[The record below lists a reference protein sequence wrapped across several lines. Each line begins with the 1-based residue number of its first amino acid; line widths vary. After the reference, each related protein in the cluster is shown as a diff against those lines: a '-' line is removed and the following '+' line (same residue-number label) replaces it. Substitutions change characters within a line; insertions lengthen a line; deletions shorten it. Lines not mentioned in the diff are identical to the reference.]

1 MNLADANNVSPL
13 LDEFSLGSPYSS
25 HNGIICCPAIHA
37 VTKEKFILK
46 QISIPESQTQVN
58 AMLLTGACAD
68 KAAAQR
74 YYADMTQG
82 LVEEIHLLERLAQT
96 RGFAAFFSH
105 QTTPK
110 EGDETGMDLW
120 VLSPYR
126 TTLTAYAKR
135 NAMTHLNAVNLG
147 IDLCAALTLCR
158 KAGYLYQNLK
168 PENIFVTP
176 QRQFQVGDFGFLPL
190 DHLTYATF
198 PAKYR
203 SPFAAPE
210 LFDDFGEMNGTI
222 DLYALGMV
230 LYLIYNGGQGPFA
243 ESQDGAEAR
252 RLKGDPLPP
261 PAYADYEMAAII
273 LKATA
278 FHPADRWQ
286 SPEAM
291 GQALVSYMQ
300 RNSVNDS
307 VIAAPIVTTPTLDAE
322 ADALDAQAEP
332 EAQPDGSTEPE
343 PAPDSPAQSE
353 TPESQS
359 VSGPETSPVQEE
371 DAPEDEE
378 ADGGLLQEEDP
389 EPHTAMEDSEL
400 ADILSRAETFL
411 APAPE
416 EDSTPAP
423 ASPAQEDPA
432 PVSPQTPKAEEE
444 APEEPGRRR
453 SFKGLIVFLSVLLV
467 LAVLTVG
474 AYYYY
479 IHYYCLPIEQLEV
492 VSGTL
497 NSFQVHLTTDV
508 DPSLLRVS
516 CQDTYGNTYGAPLTD
531 GAATF
536 TGLNPNTQYTLTV
549 TVEGFHKLTG
559 AIRTTYTTGAETK
572 ILNFTGVTGPEDGS
586 VILSFTS
593 DGPKPESWTL
603 TYQAEGE
610 ASQTRSFSGQNVT
623 VPGLTVGKTYTFQLT
638 AGEGYYLTGNSL
650 TYTVSPAV
658 VAQNLRVTGHTGSAM
673 TLAWD
678 QPETPVTGWT
688 VRCYNSSGFDQSVTV
703 TGCSA
708 TIEGVSTDSAYT
720 VEVTAAGMSQ
730 NAWIAITANPIS
742 ITDCAIQAD
751 DLNQII
757 LAWIPGSHAPAGGWI
772 LLYTYGAGE
781 ENTEALQTAESAAVI
796 STVLPN
802 TTYTFSIQAADGTTV
817 LNGVHT
823 VTTPEAPAFSQYGLD
838 ASQVFMAA
846 FPTPEDPDWAT
857 RDVEPDQQTTQFSPS
872 SSIAFVL
879 EATQGIGRSDEE
891 VETLI
896 LVRDAQGIPVDY
908 YIGSAQW
915 HTMWTNDKYLGQ
927 LERTPQIPGD
937 YQLEIYFNR
946 QLVHSMT
953 FTITQ

>member
-1 MNLADANNVSPL
+1 MADANNVSPL

-497 NSFQVHLTTDV
+497 NSFQVHLTTDA

>member
-1 MNLADANNVSPL
+1 MADANNVSPL

-82 LVEEIHLLERLAQT
+82 LVEEIHLLDRLSKT

-110 EGDETGMDLW
+110 EGGETGMDLW

-176 QRQFQVGDFGFLPL
+176 QRQFQLGDFGFLPL

-230 LYLIYNGGQGPFA
+230 LYLVYNGGQGPFA
-243 ESQDGAEAR
+243 ESQDEAEAR
-252 RLKGDPLPP
+252 RLKGDSLPP

-291 GQALVSYMQ
+291 GHALVSYMQ
-300 RNSVNDS
+300 RNRVNDS
-307 VIAAPIVTTPTLDAE
+307 VIASPIVTAPTLDAE
-322 ADALDAQAEP
+322 AAALDAQAEP
-332 EAQPDGSTEPE
+332 EAQPDKPAKPE

-353 TPESQS
+353 TPDSQS
-359 VSGPETSPVQEE
+359 VSDPEASPVQEE
-371 DAPEDEE
+371 AKDAPADADET
-378 ADGGLLQEEDP
+378 LPQEEDSK
-389 EPHTAMEDSEL
+389 PHAAMEDSEL

-411 APAPE
+411 APAAA
-416 EDSTPAP
+416 EDSPPAP
-423 ASPAQEDPA
+423 ASPAQEDTASASTQMP
-432 PVSPQTPKAEEE
+432 E
-444 APEEPGRRR
+444 AGEAQPEEPVRHR

-492 VSGTL
+492 VNGTL
-497 NSFQVHLTTDV
+497 NSFQVHLTTDA

-531 GAATF
+531 GTATF

-603 TYQAEGE
+603 SYQAEGE
-610 ASQTRSFSGQNVT
+610 ASQTRSFSSQNVT
-623 VPGLTVGKTYTFQLT
+623 VSGLAVGKTYTFQLT
-638 AGEGYYLTGNSL
+638 AGDGYYLTGNSL
-650 TYTVSPAV
+650 THTVSPTV

-703 TGCSA
+703 TSCSA

-742 ITDCAIQAD
+742 ITDCAIQSN
-751 DLNQII
+751 DLSQIS
-757 LAWIPGSHAPAGGWI
+757 LAWISGSHAPAGGWI

-781 ENTEALQTAESAAVI
+781 ETTEALQTTESAAVI

-823 VTTPEAPAFSQYGLD
+823 VTTPEAPSFSQYGLD

-857 RDVEPDQQTTQFSPS
+857 RDVEPEQQTTQFAPS

-879 EATQGIGRSDEE
+879 EATQGVGRSDEE

-896 LVRDAQGIPVDY
+896 LVRDAQGVHVDY

-937 YQLEIYFNR
+937 YQLEVYFNR
-946 QLVHSMT
+946 QLVQSMT

>member
-1 MNLADANNVSPL
+1 MADANNVSPL

-46 QISIPESQTQVN
+46 QISIPESQNQVN

-82 LVEEIHLLERLAQT
+82 LVEEIHLLDRLSKT

-110 EGDETGMDLW
+110 EGGETGMDLW

-176 QRQFQVGDFGFLPL
+176 QRQFQLGDFGFLPL

-230 LYLIYNGGQGPFA
+230 LYLVYNGGQGPFA
-243 ESQDGAEAR
+243 ESQDEAEAR
-252 RLKGDPLPP
+252 RLKGDSLPP

-291 GQALVSYMQ
+291 GHALVSYMQ
-300 RNSVNDS
+300 RNRVNDS
-307 VIAAPIVTTPTLDAE
+307 VIASPIVTAPTLDAE
-322 ADALDAQAEP
+322 AAALDAQAEP
-332 EAQPDGSTEPE
+332 EAQPDKPAKPE

-353 TPESQS
+353 TPDSQS
-359 VSGPETSPVQEE
+359 VSDPEASPVQEE
-371 DAPEDEE
+371 AKDAPADADET
-378 ADGGLLQEEDP
+378 LPQEEDSK
-389 EPHTAMEDSEL
+389 PHAAMEDSEL

-411 APAPE
+411 APAAA
-416 EDSTPAP
+416 EDSPPAP
-423 ASPAQEDPA
+423 ASPAQEDTASASTQMP
-432 PVSPQTPKAEEE
+432 E
-444 APEEPGRRR
+444 AGEAQPEEPVRHR

-492 VSGTL
+492 VNGTL
-497 NSFQVHLTTDV
+497 NSFQVHLTTDA

-531 GAATF
+531 GTATF

-603 TYQAEGE
+603 SYQAEGE

-623 VPGLTVGKTYTFQLT
+623 VSGLAVGKTYTFQLT
-638 AGEGYYLTGNSL
+638 AGDGYYLTGNSL
-650 TYTVSPAV
+650 THTVSPTV

-703 TGCSA
+703 TSCSA

-742 ITDCAIQAD
+742 ITDCAIQSN
-751 DLNQII
+751 DLSQIS
-757 LAWIPGSHAPAGGWI
+757 LAWISGSHAPAGGWI

-781 ENTEALQTAESAAVI
+781 ETTEALQTTESAAVI

-823 VTTPEAPAFSQYGLD
+823 VTTPEAPSFSQYGLD

-857 RDVEPDQQTTQFSPS
+857 RDVEPEQQTTQFAPS

-879 EATQGIGRSDEE
+879 EATQGVGRSDEE

-896 LVRDAQGIPVDY
+896 LVRDAQGVPVDY

-937 YQLEIYFNR
+937 YQLEVYFNR
-946 QLVHSMT
+946 QLVQSMT

>member
-1 MNLADANNVSPL
+1 MADANNVSPL

-332 EAQPDGSTEPE
+332 EAQPGGSTEPE

-497 NSFQVHLTTDV
+497 NSFQVHLTTDA